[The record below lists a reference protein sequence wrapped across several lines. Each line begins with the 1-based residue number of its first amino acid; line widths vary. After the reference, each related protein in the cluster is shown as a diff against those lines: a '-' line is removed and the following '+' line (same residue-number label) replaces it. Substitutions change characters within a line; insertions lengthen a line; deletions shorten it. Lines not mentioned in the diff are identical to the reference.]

1 MTREPPW
8 FDAQTGL
15 NEANQFVTLARDGKL
30 LFWDI
35 RVKKDKKTGE
45 IVWTP
50 LYSCLLTR
58 LEVPGDLSGHS
69 FSFSVVEVCHGPPKR
84 AQLYAHASSNS
95 EPNGEMRLRFHC
107 AMRAEKDVGPFASV
121 GLAFEGN
128 TTVHE
133 ACSEAHESA

>member
-1 MTREPPW
+1 MSSRRRISAHVRVVVLGVLGFCLLGVLSPKNAAVRVRT
-8 FDAQTGL
+8 QTGV

-50 LYSCLLTR
+50 LYTCLLTR

-69 FSFSVVEVCHGPPKR
+69 FSFSVMEVCDSPQNPVSCFLKS
-84 AQLYAHASSNS
+84 LESN
-95 EPNGEMRLRFHC
+95 H
-107 AMRAEKDVGPFASV
+107 
-121 GLAFEGN
+121 
-128 TTVHE
+128 
-133 ACSEAHESA
+133 